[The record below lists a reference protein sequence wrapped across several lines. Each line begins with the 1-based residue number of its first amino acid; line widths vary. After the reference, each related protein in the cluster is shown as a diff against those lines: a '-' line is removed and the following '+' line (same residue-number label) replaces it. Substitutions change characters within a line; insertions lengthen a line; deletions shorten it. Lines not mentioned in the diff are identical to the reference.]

1 MQKFWRS
8 YAIMNTSFVGR
19 YNIGCEIMHVLLVLS
34 GKFCVLMIFKKMFVS
49 PFVFVSV
56 GKKYESTFSTGGEG
70 GWVAGWGEYQSI
82 PIIIEKA
89 LWLQVTMAKVHTPP
103 MILYCYFRNQ
113 GCAIAP
119 LAPYFCCS
127 VIEMLVFF
135 LSHVHGM
142 RYFTGL
148 E

>member
-1 MQKFWRS
+1 MKVHFQQGVR
-8 YAIMNTSFVGR
+8 
-19 YNIGCEIMHVLLVLS
+19 
-34 GKFCVLMIFKKMFVS
+34 
-49 PFVFVSV
+49 
-56 GKKYESTFSTGGEG
+56 EG
-70 GWVAGWGEYQSI
+70 VAGWVEYQAI

-103 MILYCYFRNQ
+103 MMLYCYFRNQ
-113 GCAIAP
+113 GCATAP

>member
-1 MQKFWRS
+1 MKVHFQQGVR
-8 YAIMNTSFVGR
+8 
-19 YNIGCEIMHVLLVLS
+19 
-34 GKFCVLMIFKKMFVS
+34 
-49 PFVFVSV
+49 
-56 GKKYESTFSTGGEG
+56 EG
-70 GWVAGWGEYQSI
+70 VAGWGEYQAI

-103 MILYCYFRNQ
+103 MMLYCYFRNQ
-113 GCAIAP
+113 GCATAP

-142 RYFTGL
+142 QYFTGL